1 MSIEEPDED
10 DGETEPS
17 STPDP
22 VGKIKE
28 LISLSIRFMPVI
40 CDTYNI

>member
-17 STPDP
+17 PTPDP
-22 VGKIKE
+22 VDKIKE
-28 LISLSIRFMPVI
+28 LI
-40 CDTYNI
+40 N

>member
-17 STPDP
+17 STLDP
-22 VGKIKE
+22 VDKIKE
-28 LISLSIRFMPVI
+28 LI
-40 CDTYNI
+40 N

>member
-1 MSIEEPDED
+1 MSIEEPEED

-22 VGKIKE
+22 VDKIKE
-28 LISLSIRFMPVI
+28 LI
-40 CDTYNI
+40 N